1 MACKFKSITNSIAQT
16 LDTNSIVS
24 LGQVSPCNTG
34 GQTLTVTCSGIYY
47 IDVQVIAIPTASS
60 IVTLAIEVNGV
71 PMTSSSIS
79 TPATAVEQIFEVR
92 GIFRLTKGDII
103 TIVNTG
109 AATLTLAAPT
119 PTNSYNV
126 STIIN
131 RLS

>member
-1 MACKFKSITNSIAQT
+1 MTCKFKSITNSIAQT
-16 LDTNSIVS
+16 LNTNSIIS
-24 LGQVSPCNTG
+24 LGQVSPCNTNG
-34 GQTLTVTCSGIYY
+34 TTLTVTCSGIYF
-47 IDVQVIAIPTASS
+47 IDVQVIATPTASS
-60 IVTLAIEVNGV
+60 TATLAININGV

-103 TIVNTG
+103 TIVNSG

-119 PTNSYNV
+119 PTSSYNI

-131 RLS
+131 KLG

>member
-16 LDTNSIVS
+16 LDTNSIIS

-47 IDVQVIAIPTASS
+47 VDVQVIAIPTASS

-109 AATLTLAAPT
+109 AATLTLVAPT